1 MSAVTQ
7 TDLFRDLCLRLRG
20 QPAGDSTDDW
30 PVLQLQWLGQAGG
43 WGWNMPQSCGGQGC
57 SAAEMLEIYYD
68 LSASC
73 LTTAFILT
81 QRNAACQRLLQA
93 QAAVV
98 SDELLQDLSAGRVL
112 ATVGISH
119 LTTSRQYLSRPA
131 VLAEP
136 VAGGWRLT
144 GTVPWATGAS
154 CSEWLVTGATTT
166 SGLQFLALLS
176 LAQPAVTVR
185 AAAELLGLSAA
196 CTCEVE
202 LAGVF
207 VPHGAVLQGP
217 SERVLAGGQGGVPA
231 AGSLSTSAVA
241 LGFSAG
247 ALAGFGVEA
256 ERRAELGPYV
266 QRLEQELRGLREQ
279 LLRGAAGAGELTAEQ
294 LRRRA
299 NSLALRTAQA
309 WLAATRGAGY
319 QRIHPASRAVR
330 ESLFFL
336 VWSCPQAVLEGQLEE
351 LTTDWFSAEGQ
362 HCEPD
367 GTL

>member
-7 TDLFRDLCLRLRG
+7 TDLFRDLCLRLRS
-20 QPAGDSTDDW
+20 QPAGDSVDDW
-30 PVLQLQWLGQAGG
+30 PALQLQWLGQAGG
-43 WGWNMPQSCGGQGC
+43 WGWNMPQFCGGQGC
-57 SAAEMLEIYYD
+57 SSAELLEIYRD

-93 QAAVV
+93 GAEVV
-98 SDELLQDLSAGRVL
+98 SAQLLQDLAAGKVL

-144 GTVPWATGAS
+144 GTVPWATGANS
-154 CSEWLVTGATTT
+154 SEWLVTGAATPA
-166 SGLQFLALLS
+166 GLQFLALLS
-176 LAQPAVTVR
+176 LRQPAVTVR
-185 AAAELLGLSAA
+185 APAELLGLSAA
-196 CTCEVE
+196 CTSEVE
-202 LAGVF
+202 LSGVF

-241 LGFSAG
+241 LGFAAG
-247 ALAGFGVEA
+247 ALAGFGAEA
-256 ERRAELGPYV
+256 ERRAELSPYV
-266 QRLEQELRGLREQ
+266 QRLDLESRGLWEQ
-279 LLRGAAGAGELTAEQ
+279 LQRSATGVGGAGELTAEQ

-319 QRIHPASRAVR
+319 QQAHPASRAVR

-336 VWSCPQAVLEGQLEE
+336 VWSCPQAVLEGQLAE
-351 LTTDWFSAEGQ
+351 LTADGFAEERQ
-362 HCEPD
+362 HCEH
-367 GTL
+367 